1 MNEHASPTSPMPSTE
16 PTPEGQARPHLTGR
30 LILALVVSV
39 ATGLAFFLIWLTHDA
54 SLTREQHRARA
65 EIRKLEGLFKSH
77 HRLMGRFPSREEG
90 FTPLI
95 QARLLEGP
103 PVDPWGHPY
112 VYWMDGSTGAVVSY
126 GADGK
131 PGGRG
136 PDADLSSGGV
146 LAANW
151 EQP

>member
-1 MNEHASPTSPMPSTE
+1 M
-16 PTPEGQARPHLTGR
+16 GR

-39 ATGLAFFLIWLTHDA
+39 ATGLAFLLVWLTHDS
-54 SLTREQHRARA
+54 SLTPQQQRARG

-77 HRLMGRFPSREEG
+77 HRLMGRFPSKQEG

-95 QARLLEGP
+95 QARLLEAV

-112 VYWMDGSTGAVVSY
+112 VYWMDGTSGAVVSY

-131 PGGRG
+131 PGGTG
-136 PDADLSSGGV
+136 VDADLSSGGA
-146 LAANW
+146 LAAGW